1 MNTLCA
7 DNSLIFLC
15 DFETTGFADDPE
27 SEAIE
32 IAYLLL
38 NNQLDVVHQYE
49 SLIKPRSK
57 EQAGS
62 GWHWNDR
69 EKAAFEQ
76 SHRISSSQIIQ
87 HGRSFHQVCD
97 EINHSLLSANVSR
110 IELMSDNAYFDF
122 TFAKRLGLKLHYNPI
137 DAKAI
142 LRLAGVQRPDK
153 VAKQH
158 RAMNDVLNLYRSLLI
173 AWERL
178 RIGRSA

>member
-1 MNTLCA
+1 MIKLCR
-7 DNSLIFLC
+7 DNGFIFLC
-15 DFETTGFADDPE
+15 DFETTGFADDPK

-38 NNQLDVVHQYE
+38 NNELDVVDQYE
-49 SLIKPRSK
+49 SLIKPDSK
-57 EQAGS
+57 KDAGS
-62 GWHWNDR
+62 GWKWNER
-69 EKAAFEQ
+69 ELIAYEQ
-76 SHRISSSQIIQ
+76 SHRIHSETILSQGQTTHSVTSQINQ
-87 HGRSFHQVCD
+87 R
-97 EINHSLLSANVSR
+97 LLASNASR

-153 VAKQH
+153 VTKQH

-178 RIGRSA
+178 RIGRGA